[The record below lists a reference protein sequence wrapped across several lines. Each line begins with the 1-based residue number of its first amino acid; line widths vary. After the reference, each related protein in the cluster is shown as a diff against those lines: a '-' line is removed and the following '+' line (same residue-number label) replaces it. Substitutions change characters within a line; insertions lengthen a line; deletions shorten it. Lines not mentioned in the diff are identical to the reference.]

1 MLCAPRRPST
11 SACPNITLTLNPRY
25 ESISLADELNFQRS
39 ISPVCPMGVQ
49 VLTEE
54 FGQEVQALFLFKD
67 FIILRERVQERVN
80 MSGEGGSHTEQG
92 V

>member
-1 MLCAPRRPST
+1 
-11 SACPNITLTLNPRY
+11 
-25 ESISLADELNFQRS
+25 
-39 ISPVCPMGVQ
+39 MGVQ

-54 FGQEVQALFLFKD
+54 FGQEGQALFLFKD